1 MGGIGGQ
8 GLLFLS
14 SHINNDSATRTRT
27 RTGPMIRLWEDGTSV
42 CQLASRQ
49 INGGSVLMS
58 REKDKNNSQHTCST
72 SFQYLS
78 NMIVI

>member
-27 RTGPMIRLWEDGTSV
+27 RTGPMIRLWRMAHLS
-42 CQLASRQ
+42 ASWQVAR
-49 INGGSVLMS
+49 LMGA
-58 REKDKNNSQHTCST
+58 QC
-72 SFQYLS
+72 
-78 NMIVI
+78 